1 MEIKTVGVAGT
12 LESSDIQIMVSA
24 GQNGIE
30 IDLESEVAKS
40 YGDQIKKV
48 ITDTLKKF
56 GIENAKV
63 KATDKGALDCVI
75 AARTLAAVQRATE
88 TTDKPRL
95 EVLQ

>member
-24 GQNGIE
+24 GQNGVE

-75 AARTLAAVQRATE
+75 ASRTLAAAQRATK

>member
-24 GQNGIE
+24 GQNGVE